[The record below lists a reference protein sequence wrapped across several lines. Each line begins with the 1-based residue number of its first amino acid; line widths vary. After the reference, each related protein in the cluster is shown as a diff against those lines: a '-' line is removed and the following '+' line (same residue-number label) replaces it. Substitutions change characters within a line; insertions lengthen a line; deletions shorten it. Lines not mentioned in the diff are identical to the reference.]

1 VKRISQSLNHQ
12 SAASLPFI
20 GVLDI
25 FGFEDFTTNGLEQL
39 LINYANE
46 ALQSI
51 YAKEVLIS
59 EHELFVEE
67 GLQDIHVGTSFKY
80 NDGCLD
86 LIGSGSKSVI
96 SYLDSV
102 CVRPGIDEEVFTS
115 LLHTNLNENP
125 YFPAPKTIEKREKF
139 KIKHYARVVTYTVGT
154 FISRNMDVRLP
165 ELEEL
170 LLSSTHNAKCGLF
183 LTTVNQYD
191 QELLSRTI
199 SSGVPP
205 PSSPIVTRDARV
217 SSLGTPIPSENNLET
232 TVGRESRVQSLSKID
247 AMKLKLDVTS
257 SASSSSSSSSPTPT
271 SSTGKDRQRG
281 NNKKYTVGG
290 LFIKQMTEL
299 TKTLLLTKCSF
310 VRCIKPNPT
319 MTPGKFDRSCV
330 IDQLRCLGVI
340 QTCEVLKAGMPTRI
354 RMSEL
359 ETMYRPLLPEK
370 LQHIL
375 QHISDDA
382 FIRALMW
389 AFQIPT
395 DSYKIGKT
403 RIFFRIG
410 KISVLSELT
419 DVNINSERGQLIALR
434 LKRYV
439 ARIWWRKA
447 LIKMYC
453 DYSFLQLFEKCRLRI
468 NSIVLIQRNWKKFIH
483 SEKKI
488 RQKYLRRRWRMAF
501 LFVRCQN
508 ILLREYHLI
517 REATNMRLEAEA
529 YAEETI
535 RKMKEA
541 EDQETRLHDEQHH
554 YHHQQEGGGNV
565 EENEQ
570 RYSTSSN
577 DEMHGNSTPRGEMTE
592 RGRAQSN
599 AVVMNQAKMKSEM
612 QALVAASSLATVSVC
627 LFRWTKI
634 KLFAAFETWLAILP
648 PEVLEQQQ
656 RLKPLASRMSLDE
669 SEPSPFD
676 RQDSG
681 EWSPPPSPILQLKS
695 DLLPSSDQDA
705 NISPNTRN
713 IVQPTAKVDMTLPT
727 RPPLDKTAHK
737 RDLSNL
743 LQPKDSTSSLLSLQT
758 KPRGGVIHMQLQEI
772 PVTDGKCYECEQR
785 DGVLWCPDCG
795 QDYCKVCSQFV
806 HECCKAMKT
815 HLPVSIDQKKF
826 TPIRKLIPMEGG
838 GGLAVN
844 SVPFEN
850 PPGNTTSYGR
860 RRTHSDSVLR
870 EDSMISSFHEDDS
883 FLEAVRE
890 EPTSHEKYRPPE
902 TPTHLSARRR
912 RLSFQTRQ
920 VPSNAE
926 SMPFSMSMA
935 RGGDDHSHKDPCA
948 IKTCTREACKGI
960 SIRFCEEHYEEFRS
974 SMKGGQSETGGNGG
988 QDNDTKTLQQ
998 QVALLK
1004 RQLQESGQQPV
1015 EFVELSV
1022 ARDRM
1027 QQAVQRLMGG
1037 EEAAEKDIERWDKAI
1052 RMNPEYQKEMEE
1064 KAKQWEID
1072 QQPINHQCLM
1082 KMRSL
1087 IPPNV
1092 SSTTLAQMLADGLPK
1107 TIANRIWTKKSL
1119 WIINTH
1125 PDDTKK
1131 VHIADLNTK
1140 YGNQGLDI
1148 VEMRAIWANLPL
1160 EFDNDGD
1167 GKKAQW
1173 RGLFRQKLEE
1183 LTVKEASNRLSAME
1197 KRNPAYKTHD
1207 TLSVYDPNVEITRT
1221 EIQKSTAFDVT
1232 EKPEIKS
1239 TLGEGIKELKK
1250 QMAAAEKPFL
1260 DGTVTH
1266 LPQGSGDA
1274 DGGKR
1279 VWVSLLLQKKS
1290 ILIYS
1295 SQKAAEATDQ
1305 TPEQEFLLLP
1315 GHTIKSGPGKA
1326 TFCVM
1331 SGETELLV
1339 FQTEKNKR
1347 DKWVEGLNEII
1358 KVVNTAP
1365 KIVKKV
1371 AAVAAPTPAE
1381 DQPPERPK
1389 PSFLSGIANKRKETN
1404 TGESDSPAPEKPS
1417 FLSAIAAGKKKSGGG
1432 AGGGG
1437 GAAAESG
1444 AEKPSFLSAI
1454 SARKKG
1460 GGENQDNKPSG
1471 EGGGGNPLLAGIAAR
1486 RKDLD
1491 DTPPEAGSPS
1501 PTTMKKKKETR
1512 TEDI

>member
-1 VKRISQSLNHQ
+1 
-12 SAASLPFI
+12 LPFI

-67 GLQDIHVGTSFKY
+67 GLQDLHVGDSFKY

-86 LIGSGSKSVI
+86 LISSGSKSII

-115 LLHTNLNENP
+115 LLHTNLADNP
-125 YFPAPKTIEKREKF
+125 YFPPPKTIEKREKF
-139 KIKHYARVVTYTVGT
+139 KIKHYARVVTYTVGS

-170 LLSSTHNAKCGLF
+170 LLSSSHNTRCGLF
-183 LTTVNQYD
+183 LASVAGGVD
-191 QELLSRTI
+191 
-199 SSGVPP
+199 SGMLPP
-205 PSSPIVTRDARV
+205 TSSPIITRDSRV
-217 SSLGTPIPSENNLET
+217 QSLSSAPDSENISD
-232 TVGRESRVQSLSKID
+232 VRESRVQSLSKID
-247 AMKLKLDVTS
+247 VMKLKLDERAG
-257 SASSSSSSSSPTPT
+257 ASSPITTP
-271 SSTGKDRQRG
+271 GKDRQKA
-281 NNKKYTVGG
+281 NKKYTVGG
-290 LFIKQMTEL
+290 LFLKQMTEL
-299 TKTLLLTKCSF
+299 TKTLLSTKCSF

-319 MTPGKFDRSCV
+319 MTVGKFDRACV

-359 ETMYRPLLPEK
+359 ENMYRPLLPQK

-403 RIFFRIG
+403 RVFFRIG
-410 KISVLSELT
+410 KISLLSELT
-419 DVNINSERGQLIALR
+419 DVDLNSERGEFIATR

-453 DYSFLQLFEKCRLRI
+453 DYTFVQLLEQCRLRI
-468 NSIVLIQRNWKKFIH
+468 NSILLIQRNWKKFIH

-488 RQKYLRRRWRMAF
+488 RQKYLRRRWRIAF

-508 ILLREYHLI
+508 VFVREYQLI

-541 EDQETRLHDEQHH
+541 EDQEARLHDQQ
-554 YHHQQEGGGNV
+554 QQEMMATA
-565 EENEQ
+565 EEKEQ
-570 RYSTSSN
+570 QSSSSGQEGHTL
-577 DEMHGNSTPRGEMTE
+577 DMPTGAIIE
-592 RGRAQSN
+592 RTRAPSN
-599 AVVMNQAKMKSEM
+599 AVMPSNQAKMKSEM

-669 SEPSPFD
+669 SESPFD
-676 RQDSG
+676 RQLSDDG
-681 EWSPPPSPILQLKS
+681 DDWSPPPSPVLQLKS
-695 DLLPSSDQDA
+695 ESSRLEQETNTSPGTRTNIHSSANVPSLKLEVSPSP
-705 NISPNTRN
+705 IS
-713 IVQPTAKVDMTLPT
+713 T
-727 RPPLDKTAHK
+727 RPPLDKTSHK
-737 RDLSNL
+737 RTESNL
-743 LQPKDSTSSLLSLQT
+743 LQAKDSTSSLLSGQT
-758 KPRGGVIHMQLQEI
+758 RPRGSIVHMQLQDI
-772 PVTDGKCYECEQR
+772 PITDGKCYECEQR
-785 DGVLWCPDCG
+785 EGVLWCPDCG

-815 HLPVSIDQKKF
+815 HVPVSIDQKKY
-826 TPIRKLIPMEGG
+826 TPIRRLMPIEGS
-838 GGLAVN
+838 LAVN
-844 SVPFEN
+844 TVPFESASAV
-850 PPGNTTSYGR
+850 GSSTFTR

-870 EDSMISSFHEDDS
+870 EDSVISSFHEDDS
-883 FLEAVRE
+883 FLEPVRE
-890 EPTSHEKYRPPE
+890 EPSSSTSHRPAPE
-902 TPTHLSARRR
+902 TPNQHLSAARRR
-912 RLSFQTRQ
+912 RISFQTRQ
-920 VPSNAE
+920 LPSNAE

-960 SIRFCEEHYEEFRS
+960 SIRFCEEHYEEFRT
-974 SMKGGQSETGGNGG
+974 SMKGGQNDSE
-988 QDNDTKTLQQ
+988 NDTKTLQQ

-1125 PDDTKK
+1125 PDDTRK

-1197 KRNPAYKTHD
+1197 KRNPAYKSHD
-1207 TLSVYDPNVEITRT
+1207 SLSVYDPNVEITRA

-1274 DGGKR
+1274 DGGKK
-1279 VWVSLLLQKKS
+1279 VWIALLLQKKS
-1290 ILIYS
+1290 INIYS
-1295 SQKAAEATDQ
+1295 SQKASESPD
-1305 TPEQEFLLLP
+1305 PPDQEFLILP

-1339 FQTEKNKR
+1339 FQTEKTKR
-1347 DKWVEGLNEII
+1347 DKWVEGLNEIV
-1358 KVVNTAP
+1358 KLVNTAP
-1365 KIVKKV
+1365 KIQKK
-1371 AAVAAPTPAE
+1371 AAAAPSPAE
-1381 DQPPERPK
+1381 EQPPERPK
-1389 PSFLSGIANKRKETN
+1389 PSFLSGIASKRKDTA
-1404 TGESDSPAPEKPS
+1404 GDSGDSSATDAPEKPS
-1417 FLSAIAAGKKKSGGG
+1417 FLSAIAAGKKKSGGADKD
-1432 AGGGG
+1432 AGGG
-1437 GAAAESG
+1437 G

-1460 GGENQDNKPSG
+1460 GDDTQDKPG
-1471 EGGGGNPLLAGIAAR
+1471 GGGGNPLLAGIAAR

-1491 DTPPEAGSPS
+1491 DSSAEVGSPS
-1501 PTTMKKKKETR
+1501 PASMKKKKETR